1 MGPRILHSISLYPY
15 NKTHRSRLLIT
26 SITIDTT
33 IRNAS
38 HDLTVDYC
46 NLIAQNPNMT
56 SRAMTTSSG
65 VSVSKRRPLVHQ
77 RQISYLALP
86 PLLLPATLPTPPG
99 NTSSQNYAHSTLS
112 TTAYPPLEPTPPI
125 PTHTAPPT
133 TSILRPP
140 PRPTGSLIA
149 HLQQHQLQQQQQK
162 RLLTTQTEMSEQI
175 PEIITRTRAAASGIP
190 GEQVEP
196 RQTLPT
202 EDMEPNPANSIPLPP
217 NRQKLVEDI
226 IALYSCQIT
235 VDRVA
240 RYAPGKPIY
249 TVYGKATD
257 DKLVSTTI
265 SSFTQTVCLP
275 FRQST

>member
-1 MGPRILHSISLYPY
+1 
-15 NKTHRSRLLIT
+15 
-26 SITIDTT
+26 
-33 IRNAS
+33 
-38 HDLTVDYC
+38 
-46 NLIAQNPNMT
+46 MT

-65 VSVSKRRPLVHQ
+65 VSVSTRRPLVHQ
-77 RQISYLALP
+77 RQISFLALP
-86 PLLLPATLPTPPG
+86 PLLIPATSPTPPG
-99 NTSSQNYAHSTLS
+99 NPSSQNYAHSTLS
-112 TTAYPPLEPTPPI
+112 TTAYPPLEPTPPV
-125 PTHTAPPT
+125 PSYTPPPT

-140 PRPTGSLIA
+140 SRPTGSLIA

-162 RLLTTQTEMSEQI
+162 RLLTTQNEMSEQI

-240 RYAPGKPIY
+240 RYAPGKSTPVMGGRWLI
-249 TVYGKATD
+249 
-257 DKLVSTTI
+257 VSLCLRRPVRLRQWYVFFFANRVELIPRSIQDGRSVVWVAQAFPQVRESRLRGRQERRYPHPVQEQAGTT
-265 SSFTQTVCLP
+265 L
-275 FRQST
+275 

>member
-1 MGPRILHSISLYPY
+1 
-15 NKTHRSRLLIT
+15 
-26 SITIDTT
+26 
-33 IRNAS
+33 
-38 HDLTVDYC
+38 
-46 NLIAQNPNMT
+46 MT

-65 VSVSKRRPLVHQ
+65 VTASVSTRRPLVHQ
-77 RQISYLALP
+77 RQISFLALP
-86 PLLLPATLPTPPG
+86 PLLQPIPLP
-99 NTSSQNYAHSTLS
+99 NTNTGSTSQSHSHSTLS
-112 TTAYPPLEPTPPI
+112 TPREPTPPI
-125 PTHTAPPT
+125 SSYSALPT

-140 PRPTGSLIA
+140 TRPTGSLIA
-149 HLQQHQLQQQQQK
+149 HLQQHQAQQQQQK
-162 RLLTTQTEMSEQI
+162 RLLSTSNTSEMSEQI

-240 RYAPGKPIY
+240 RYAPG
-249 TVYGKATD
+249 T
-257 DKLVSTTI
+257 S
-265 SSFTQTVCLP
+265 
-275 FRQST
+275 

>member
-1 MGPRILHSISLYPY
+1 
-15 NKTHRSRLLIT
+15 
-26 SITIDTT
+26 
-33 IRNAS
+33 
-38 HDLTVDYC
+38 
-46 NLIAQNPNMT
+46 
-56 SRAMTTSSG
+56 MTTSSG
-65 VSVSKRRPLVHQ
+65 VSVSTRRPLVHQ
-77 RQISYLALP
+77 RQISFLALP

-99 NTSSQNYAHSTLS
+99 NPSSQNYAHSTLS

-125 PTHTAPPT
+125 PSYTVPPT

-162 RLLTTQTEMSEQI
+162 RLLTTQSDMSEQI

-240 RYAPGKPIY
+240 RYAPGKSIGITNEEIANNQP
-249 TVYGKATD
+249 
-257 DKLVSTTI
+257 VSTTI
-265 SSFTQTVCLP
+265 SLYTQTVCLP
-275 FRQST
+275 FRRVA